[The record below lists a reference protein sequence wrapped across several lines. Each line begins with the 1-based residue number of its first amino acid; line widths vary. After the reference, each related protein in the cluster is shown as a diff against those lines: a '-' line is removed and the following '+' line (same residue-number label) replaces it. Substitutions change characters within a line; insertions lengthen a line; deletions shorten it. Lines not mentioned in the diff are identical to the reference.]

1 MDKKKVTPVKAPE
14 SKSVPLKP
22 AQKKR
27 RIFLWLFLSF
37 FLLGGLV
44 GTAFFYR
51 LIPMSD
57 ETAATVEPYLIKA
70 EEFARSTGESL
81 KSLGPYF
88 AKLKFWQSTDEAV
101 ADGKPKTN
109 FPLVELNE
117 SAKTSAPGSVPPAAT
132 TILGPPAVAAAAP
145 FHQPTAGGNKLPA
158 KAVVGSDNAKAYA
171 KLAKLYGA
179 MKPEEVVAVFRNLE
193 DEQVIPILTRMEEEA
208 ASKALAAM
216 EPKRAAR
223 LTQAIIKTK

>member
-44 GTAFFYR
+44 GAAFFYR

-57 ETAATVEPYLIKA
+57 ETAAAVEPYLIKA
-70 EEFARSTGESL
+70 EEIARSTGESL
-81 KSLGPYF
+81 SSLGPFF

-117 SAKTSAPGSVPPAAT
+117 SAKPSASGSAPPAA

-145 FHQPTAGGNKLPA
+145 FQQPTAVGNKPSA
-158 KAVVGSDNAKAYA
+158 KAVAGSDNAKAYA

-223 LTQAIIKTK
+223 LTQAIIKNK